1 MSPRRNY
8 RLLLTGQ
15 FLGAF
20 GDNAIL
26 ALLVGQLTYLQ
37 QRGEISADQLRTAST
52 VFATLLFVPYVLLAP
67 LAGFLNDRHSKTTWL
82 AGGNALKLLGA
93 LACAF
98 APGGDPVWQGLGYLV
113 VGIGATVYG
122 PAKYGI
128 LPEILPREQLVRANG
143 LVELLTLLAIL
154 TGAIGGAWLSDHFRE
169 GPLPGFL
176 VVCAVFTAALGCSLG
191 MRRTPS
197 HPQVRLADSVRSFVR
212 HGRALVAAPRLV
224 RMLFGTALF
233 WICGAA
239 MKINFQPWGLQ
250 VLGFDN
256 NTDIALLGLW
266 LSVGVMIGSLA
277 AGRLHAVGDFRAT
290 PYYGAALAGML
301 AVVAAI
307 DGSAAWTSPSWSVFG
322 AVLPLPVAGV
332 LVAAG
337 VAAGLFLIPLN
348 AGLQAESDPASLGKT
363 IAVQNLSDNLG
374 MCLAGGYVFLA
385 ARAGLSPGAVFLGLA
400 GAVLLS
406 MVFLRFRRAPV
417 AAAAPSDT
425 R

>member
-1 MSPRRNY
+1 MFPRRNY

-52 VFATLLFVPYVLLAP
+52 VFATLLFVPYVVLAP

-93 LACAF
+93 LLCAF

-154 TGAIGGAWLSDHFRE
+154 TGAIGGAWLSDQFSD

-176 VVCAVFTAALGCSLG
+176 IVCAVFTAALGCGLA

-197 HPQVRLADSVRSFVR
+197 HPQVRLADSVRSFAR
-212 HGRALVAAPRLV
+212 HGRALLSAPRLA

-233 WICGAA
+233 WVCGAA

-290 PYYGAALAGML
+290 PYYGASLAAML
-301 AVVAAI
+301 AVVSLI
-307 DGSAAWTSPSWSVFG
+307 DGSTAWTNPSWSVFG
-322 AVLPLPVAGV
+322 TVLPLPVAGV

-385 ARAGLSPGAVFLGLA
+385 ARAGLSPGGVFLGLA

-417 AAAAPSDT
+417 ATAAPSDS